1 MGFMLGF
8 MFRRA
13 ITRWAMP
20 VLLAVMFV
28 PIVQTSAVQA
38 ATAQASTIRAAANE
52 KPVLVFAAASLGD
65 VLQNVG
71 DAFKAQGHAAPTF
84 SFAASSALARQ
95 IAASGGA
102 DMFISADTAWMDYLD
117 RKALIDEKTRRNL
130 LSNRLVLIA
139 PAATTTIAIKP
150 RFPLAAAL
158 HGGRLAI
165 AEPDSVPA
173 GRYGKDALIHLQVW
187 DSVKDHLAP
196 AENVRAALAYVARG
210 ETRLGIVYETDAKA
224 EPRVRVAG
232 VFPNDTHAPII
243 YPVALIRGAK
253 PEAHTFLTFLE
264 SAAAAAL
271 FREAGFTVLPG
282 RSK

>member
-1 MGFMLGF
+1 MRF
-8 MFRRA
+8 
-13 ITRWAMP
+13 IIRWAMP
-20 VLLAVMFV
+20 VLLAMTFV
-28 PIVQTSAVQA
+28 PAAQA
-38 ATAQASTIRAAANE
+38 ARAQAASSE

-71 DAFKAQGHAAPTF
+71 DAFQAEGHAAPVF

-117 RKALIDEKTRRNL
+117 RKALIDRRTRRNL

-139 PAATTTIAIKP
+139 PAASTTTMAI
-150 RFPLAAAL
+150 RAHFPLAAAL
-158 HGGRLAI
+158 QGGRLAI

-173 GRYGKDALIHLQVW
+173 GRYGREALIHLQVW

-210 ETRLGIVYETDAKA
+210 ETALGIVYETDAKA

-232 VFPNDTHAPII
+232 VFPGDTHAPII
-243 YPVALIRGAK
+243 YPVALTKGAK
-253 PEAHTFLTFLE
+253 PEAHTLLTFLE
-264 SAAAAAL
+264 SDAAAAL
-271 FREAGFTVLPG
+271 FRKAGFTVLHD